1 MIQRIGD
8 TFNFHSL
15 SQKLFCLK
23 ILESNIKTATVIELF
38 LTQVSDILVEGFLAG
53 MYCLIETQVLTLFK
67 DGAFE
72 HSSFMHVVEYV
83 NLLVV
88 IEDLVNHAVI
98 VGIEKV
104 D

>member
-1 MIQRIGD
+1 
-8 TFNFHSL
+8 
-15 SQKLFCLK
+15 
-23 ILESNIKTATVIELF
+23 
-38 LTQVSDILVEGFLAG
+38 